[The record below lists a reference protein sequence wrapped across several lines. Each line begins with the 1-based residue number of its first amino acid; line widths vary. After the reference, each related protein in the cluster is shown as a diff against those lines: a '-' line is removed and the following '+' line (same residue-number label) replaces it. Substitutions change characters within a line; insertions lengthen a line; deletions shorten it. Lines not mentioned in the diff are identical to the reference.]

1 MFIFSTSIN
10 PLNVQA
16 EENYALQAQQLDK
29 IAYEGDDLGAVY
41 TKDSTTFKVWAPT
54 ASTVLLNL
62 YSTGSDDEDGAE
74 KLSQTVMDY
83 DTENGVWSVTA
94 QGDLNGVYYTYSV
107 TVNNEEN
114 ETVDIYA
121 KAVGVNGNR
130 GMVIDLETTNPDN
143 WDNDK
148 YVLQDNPTDAIVWEV
163 HIGDFSQQQESGIKD
178 EYRGRYLAF
187 TQDGTTLVG
196 NEAIPTGISYLKS
209 LGVTHVQINPFYDFG
224 SIDETKASSKDY
236 NWGYDPKN
244 YNVPEGSYSTDPY
257 NGQVR
262 ITEAKQ
268 MIQALH
274 NAGIG
279 VIMDVVYNH
288 TYTLEDS
295 FFNMTVPNY
304 YHRFNDDG
312 TPSNG
317 SGCGN
322 DTASEHEMYRK
333 FMIESIHY
341 WAEEYHIDGF
351 RFDLMGCHDIT
362 TMNQLRA
369 SLDTID
375 KRILTYGEPWM
386 ADWNQNGI
394 ATSDACILDN
404 ASKVNNRVAM
414 FSDKVRNALKG
425 GTDDSTQG
433 YIQGSTTVTNNIK
446 AGMMGG
452 SSTTFGKW
460 ALQPSQCV
468 TYDSAHDNLTLWDKI
483 LKSNGSTDYNGTNST
498 FLAQNKLSAA
508 IVLTSQGIPFY
519 LAGEEFA
526 RTKNGDHNSY
536 KSSDS
541 VNQLD
546 WTRVSKYKNLVD
558 YYKGLM
564 KIRSSYSPFRAADSS
579 AINTT
584 YFTENGSA
592 IGYTIQNTTSNA
604 SKEWGTVAVLT
615 NNSSS
620 DKSVALKSSGTLPT
634 SWVVVANGDKSG
646 VESLGTV
653 SGTSVNVPARSA
665 MVLVDSSTFGRLA
678 PDADYKTI
686 TVKHIEK
693 STGTILKTTTSKSK
707 AGTTYSTSADT
718 DLLADYLLV
727 GTDGVTSGTVSEDTT
742 VTYFYEKDSTP
753 SYTLTVNYVDNSGAV
768 VAATKTSKI
777 KSGKSYTATVD
788 DIDGYELD
796 TEKLPA
802 NAGGILTADTT
813 VNFVYKAVTAQNLTV
828 HYYNANNWSKPC
840 LYAYDDSGSSTVLLS
855 GKWPGTAMTADT
867 ASGAGWWTYPAIST
881 KSGKVMFTDGGSQ
894 QEPGASQPGYSVTGE
909 VWIKNSATSFSSR
922 VVVSYINQQGQKL
935 ADDVTV
941 DGKMVTASS
950 TYTTQGISGY
960 GEPVAVIGNASGTW
974 STNVQNIIYVYNGG
988 VEPPTVP
995 PTEPPTVVPV
1005 SFYVLGDANFDGDVT
1020 LKDAISIQRHIAKI
1034 NILTDIYAAA
1044 ADIDGNLSVTLRDA
1058 VYIQQHKAGITI
1070 KYPVGS
1076 TQIYR
1081 GEVIQ

>member
-1 MFIFSTSIN
+1 MFAKKLLTGVFSLMFIFSTSIN

-351 RFDLMGCHDIT
+351 RFDLMGLHDVD
-362 TMNQLRA
+362 TMNAIRDD
-369 SLDTID
+369 LDTID
-375 KRILTYGEPWM
+375 SRILMYGEAWNLSTNTQAKM
-386 ADWNQNGI
+386 ANQDNERFLSDRIAAFNDGMRDAVKGNNFEATGKGFVQGGGSRIGVKNGI
-394 ATSDACILDN
+394 KAATNTWSGSPNQAVTYTSCHDNFTLYDKLVASMIGLDGSYRQRN
-404 ASKVNNRVAM
+404 EQLVAM
-414 FSDKVRNALKG
+414 
-425 GTDDSTQG
+425 
-433 YIQGSTTVTNNIK
+433 
-446 AGMMGG
+446 
-452 SSTTFGKW
+452 
-460 ALQPSQCV
+460 
-468 TYDSAHDNLTLWDKI
+468 
-483 LKSNGSTDYNGTNST
+483 
-498 FLAQNKLSAA
+498 NKLAGA
-508 IVLTSQGIPFY
+508 TILTSQGMSFM
-519 LAGEEFA
+519 LAGEEMA
-526 RTKNGDHNSY
+526 RSKDGDHNSFI
-536 KSSDS
+536 SSKEL
-541 VNQLD
+541 NQID
-546 WTRVSKYKNLVD
+546 WTNVSTFGDLTA
-558 YYKGLM
+558 YYTGLIQLR
-564 KIRSSYSPFRAADSS
+564 KAYSPFRDATKTTVDSMNFFE
-579 AINTT
+579 NTDNKVLA
-584 YFTENGSA
+584 YSMENKLAGEDEWSKVICIYNSDTES
-592 IGYTIQNTTSNA
+592 
-604 SKEWGTVAVLT
+604 SKDV
-615 NNSSS
+615 
-620 DKSVALKSSGTLPT
+620 TLEGDNL
-634 SWVVVANGDKSG
+634 SEKWIVVANDQKAG
-646 VESLGTV
+646 VLPIGQV
-653 SGTSVNVPARSA
+653 SGNVVTVPKTSV
-665 MVLVDSSTFGRLA
+665 MILVDKDSFDKASVRS
-678 PDADYKTI
+678 D
-686 TVKHIEK
+686 E
-693 STGTILKTTTSKSK
+693 KTTEFKKTLTQSITKP
-707 AGTTYSTSADT
+707 T
-718 DLLADYLLV
+718 
-727 GTDGVTSGTVSEDTT
+727 
-742 VTYFYEKDSTP
+742 EKD
-753 SYTLTVNYVDNSGAV
+753 N
-768 VAATKTSKI
+768 I
-777 KSGKSYTATVD
+777 TATVTKD
-788 DIDGYELD
+788 DTGTRD
-796 TEKLPA
+796 TGNPLVPLIIA
-802 NAGGILTADTT
+802 GVIVGGIAVSMLI
-813 VNFVYKAVTAQNLTV
+813 YK
-828 HYYNANNWSKPC
+828 KF
-840 LYAYDDSGSSTVLLS
+840 GR
-855 GKWPGTAMTADT
+855 K
-867 ASGAGWWTYPAIST
+867 
-881 KSGKVMFTDGGSQ
+881 K
-894 QEPGASQPGYSVTGE
+894 
-909 VWIKNSATSFSSR
+909 
-922 VVVSYINQQGQKL
+922 
-935 ADDVTV
+935 
-941 DGKMVTASS
+941 
-950 TYTTQGISGY
+950 
-960 GEPVAVIGNASGTW
+960 
-974 STNVQNIIYVYNGG
+974 
-988 VEPPTVP
+988 
-995 PTEPPTVVPV
+995 
-1005 SFYVLGDANFDGDVT
+1005 
-1020 LKDAISIQRHIAKI
+1020 
-1034 NILTDIYAAA
+1034 
-1044 ADIDGNLSVTLRDA
+1044 
-1058 VYIQQHKAGITI
+1058 
-1070 KYPVGS
+1070 
-1076 TQIYR
+1076 
-1081 GEVIQ
+1081 